1 MSQKDCGFKFST
13 CRSACFL
20 AMKIQD
26 SWNGQICGSFL
37 QRTLKAGI
45 NSVASFQLGIPCPH
59 RQASAHPWAQ
69 FHLFFSHLS
78 DHLPLSTGW
87 HPADIHTSHRPPPP
101 TALAL
106 ALWAISAHPSPRPA
120 QQDQSGKK
128 QMWNS
133 SQVCRQTRLATS
145 VLQKWHSNC
154 ANLIT
159 KVQPCLCQGG
169 ESERDHGCLGLI
181 GLSFS
186 TCWVNHMQFSRSL
199 DSHN

>member
-133 SQVCRQTRLATS
+133 SQKAAGRPDWPPQSCRNDIPT
-145 VLQKWHSNC
+145 VLILLQRCSHAC
-154 ANLIT
+154 AREGKVKEIT
-159 KVQPCLCQGG
+159 DV
-169 ESERDHGCLGLI
+169 
-181 GLSFS
+181 
-186 TCWVNHMQFSRSL
+186 W
-199 DSHN
+199 DS